1 MKEPK
6 MACIHKPVSSQDAVW
21 LPPHDKSDSHIP
33 AQRRVYCLGCGSVK
47 YQGSDKA
54 KKLGFFMNL
63 LSKIN
68 EQISKENRRGVKH
81 VKSITEVQ
89 KRLMIREMESN
100 DIFMDPWVS
109 TRKLQLAV
117 FRRMLRRYCPNLT
130 DTLLEAAFA
139 KKSTSKV

>member
-33 AQRRVYCLGCGSVK
+33 AQRRVYCLGCGSIK

-54 KKLGFFMNL
+54 KRLGFFMNL

-68 EQISKENRRGVKH
+68 EQINKENRRGVTH
-81 VKSITEVQ
+81 VKSITAVQ
-89 KRLMIREMESN
+89 KRLMTREMEAN

-117 FRRMLRRYCPNLT
+117 FRRILRRYCPNLT
-130 DTLLEAAFA
+130 DTLIEAAYA
-139 KKSTSKV
+139 KK